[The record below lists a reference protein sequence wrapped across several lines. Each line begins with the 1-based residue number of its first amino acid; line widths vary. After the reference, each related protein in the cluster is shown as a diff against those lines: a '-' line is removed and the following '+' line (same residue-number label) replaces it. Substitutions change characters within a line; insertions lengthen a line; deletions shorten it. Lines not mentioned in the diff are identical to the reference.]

1 MNWYISVWKKYAV
14 FSGRATRSEYWY
26 FVLINM
32 AISIILVSIDKNIAD
47 GGILYTIYSIAI
59 IIPSVAVAARRLHDT
74 DRTGWWQLILF
85 IPIIGFIVLIIFLVQ
100 DSKPYENKYGPN
112 PKGLDLNPPI

>member
-112 PKGLDLNPPI
+112 PKSLDLNPPI